1 VDVVEGT
8 CRLKQALIR
17 DKRYEGLFLLPA
29 AQTRNKTAVTPEQM
43 KTVIAELEEEFDYV
57 LIDCPAGI
65 EQGFKNAIAGADRAL
80 VVTTPE
86 VAAIRDADRIIG
98 LLEANEIGRTDLI
111 VNRLRMDMVKRGDM
125 MSTDDVVDIL
135 AVNLIGVVPDDELIV
150 VSTNQGEPLV
160 GDDSLAGKA
169 YMNICRR
176 VIGEEV
182 PMLDLNVSE
191 GFFAKLGKLF
201 KKN

>member
-1 VDVVEGT
+1 MKGSVFTGAGV
-8 CRLKQALIR
+8 ALI
-17 DKRYEGLFLLPA
+17 
-29 AQTRNKTAVTPEQM
+29 TPFNENGVDYQ
-43 KTVIAELEEEFDYV
+43 KLDELIEF
-57 LIDCPAGI
+57 
-65 EQGFKNAIAGADRAL
+65 QIAGGIDSIIITG
-80 VVTTPE
+80 TT
-86 VAAIRDADRIIG
+86 G
-98 LLEANEIGRTDLI
+98 EAS
-111 VNRLRMDMVKRGDM
+111 VM
-125 MSTDDVVDIL
+125 
-135 AVNLIGVVPDDELIV
+135 PDDEQIV